1 MGKRRAVVTGIGAI
15 TPLGNSTDGLYRAL
29 LENRSGIRAMTE
41 WRDEFGR
48 NIAGAP
54 VVLDPAEVKK
64 ISRKVRRTMGNAA
77 LFAGLAAQE
86 AVNQS
91 GLEPEFF
98 TSGRVGC
105 VIGSTV
111 GSASSMTEAC
121 VADYEGRRNDL
132 SACHFFRLM
141 SHSSSFN
148 VADMFGING
157 PQLST
162 NSACASGLQALGTAL
177 ELIQLGKVDAVL
189 AGGSDESTPL
199 VASSFQLLYALA
211 EEESPEPDKLSRP
224 FDAGRT
230 GLVCS
235 EGAGILVVEELE
247 HAKRRGAPILFE
259 LAGYATN
266 CSGWHVSHSDELQI
280 ANCMHAALADAGI
293 NAEEVDYVSAHATGT
308 RVGEGVFHAVGD
320 LRLVGVADVPSRA
333 VGGVSDELEKN
344 VGAAFFRVF
353 ELLDHEYPGAF
364 GADEPGARGVEG
376 ARQLIRLG
384 TFLLGEGVEQLER
397 RGDERRGFVR
407 TARQHRVDLAE
418 LDQLQRFSERLQSRG
433 ARRVGRQLRPVDA
446 EHVGDVEARRVRH
459 QPEKVARRQ
468 VVAPPFVFGDAR
480 LGHAGRAADRGSDH
494 AADPTAGEDRG
505 VEPALRHGLLRGKSG
520 EERGVAHGA
529 AHLAAY
535 FLRFGGIDRHR
546 GVGDVLAEDVAPFGH
561 GADAGAVSLERPV
574 QFGCGVSQRGNDTD
588 AGNDGS
594 AIFHRFH
601 RIY

>member
-1 MGKRRAVVTGIGAI
+1 MEKRRAVVTGIGVVS
-15 TPLGNSTDGLYRAL
+15 PLGNSCGELYRAL

-41 WRDEFGR
+41 WHDEFGR

-54 VVLDPAEVKK
+54 VTPDPAEVKK

-86 AVNQS
+86 AATQS

-98 TSGRVGC
+98 SSGRVGC

-148 VADMFGING
+148 VADMLGING

-162 NSACASGLQALGTAL
+162 NSACASGLQALGEAL
-177 ELIQLGKVDAVL
+177 ELIQLGKADAVV

-211 EEESPEPDKLSRP
+211 EEESPEPEKLSRP

-247 HAKRRGAPILFE
+247 HARRRGAQILFE

-280 ANCMHAALADAGI
+280 ANCMKTALADAGI
-293 NAEEVDYVSAHATGT
+293 DASQVDYISAHATGT
-308 RVGEGVFHAVGD
+308 KVGD
-320 LRLVGVADVPSRA
+320 AAEASAIRSVFGNGTPVSSLKGHLGHTLGASGSLEMAAVAGMMRDGLVLPTRNLETVEDCSGILLPREVQERKLKVCLKNSIAF
-333 VGGVSDELEKN
+333 GGVN
-344 VGAAFFRVF
+344 
-353 ELLDHEYPGAF
+353 
-364 GADEPGARGVEG
+364 
-376 ARQLIRLG
+376 
-384 TFLLGEGVEQLER
+384 T
-397 RGDERRGFVR
+397 
-407 TARQHRVDLAE
+407 
-418 LDQLQRFSERLQSRG
+418 
-433 ARRVGRQLRPVDA
+433 
-446 EHVGDVEARRVRH
+446 
-459 QPEKVARRQ
+459 
-468 VVAPPFVFGDAR
+468 
-480 LGHAGRAADRGSDH
+480 
-494 AADPTAGEDRG
+494 
-505 VEPALRHGLLRGKSG
+505 
-520 EERGVAHGA
+520 
-529 AHLAAY
+529 
-535 FLRFGGIDRHR
+535 
-546 GVGDVLAEDVAPFGH
+546 
-561 GADAGAVSLERPV
+561 SLVCRS
-574 QFGCGVSQRGNDTD
+574 F
-588 AGNDGS
+588 A
-594 AIFHRFH
+594 
-601 RIY
+601 

>member
-1 MGKRRAVVTGIGAI
+1 MSKNMGKRRAVVTGIGAV
-15 TPLGNSTDGLYRAL
+15 TPLGNSAEGLYRAL

-41 WRDEFGR
+41 WSDEFGR

-86 AVNQS
+86 AVTHS
-91 GLEPEFF
+91 GLEADFF
-98 TSGRVGC
+98 ASGRVGC

-148 VADMFGING
+148 VADMFGITG
-157 PQLST
+157 PQLAT

-230 GLVCS
+230 GLVCA

-247 HAKRRGAPILFE
+247 HAKKRGAEILFE

-266 CSGWHVSHSDELQI
+266 CSGWHVSHSDEQQI
-280 ANCMHAALADAGI
+280 ANCMKNALADAGI
-293 NAEEVDYVSAHATGT
+293 AAAEVDCVSAHATGT
-308 RVGEGVFHAVGD
+308 RVGDAAEA
-320 LRLVGVADVPSRA
+320 AAIRA
-333 VGGVSDELEKN
+333 VLGGNTPVSSLKGHLGHTLGASGALELAAVAEMMRENIVLPTRNLEN
-344 VGAAFFRVF
+344 VEDCSGI
-353 ELLDHEYPGAF
+353 LLPREI
-364 GADEPGARGVEG
+364 EE
-376 ARQLIRLG
+376 
-384 TFLLGEGVEQLER
+384 
-397 RGDERRGFVR
+397 
-407 TARQHRVDLAE
+407 
-418 LDQLQRFSERLQSRG
+418 
-433 ARRVGRQLRPVDA
+433 
-446 EHVGDVEARRVRH
+446 RRVRVCL
-459 QPEKVARRQ
+459 KNSIA
-468 VVAPPFVFGDAR
+468 
-480 LGHAGRAADRGSDH
+480 
-494 AADPTAGEDRG
+494 
-505 VEPALRHGLLRGKSG
+505 
-520 EERGVAHGA
+520 
-529 AHLAAY
+529 
-535 FLRFGGIDRHR
+535 FGGVNATLICRSFD
-546 GVGDVLAEDVAPFGH
+546 
-561 GADAGAVSLERPV
+561 
-574 QFGCGVSQRGNDTD
+574 
-588 AGNDGS
+588 
-594 AIFHRFH
+594 
-601 RIY
+601 

>member
-1 MGKRRAVVTGIGAI
+1 MGKRRAAVTGIGVVS
-15 TPLGNSTDGLYRAL
+15 PLGNSAEELYRGL
-29 LENRSGIRAMTE
+29 MENRSGIRAMTE

-54 VVLDPAEVKK
+54 AVPDPTEVKK

-86 AVNQS
+86 AVAQS
-91 GLEPEFF
+91 GLAPALF

-199 VASSFQLLYALA
+199 VAASFQLLYALA

-230 GLVCS
+230 GLVCG

-259 LAGYATN
+259 IAGYATN

-280 ANCMHAALADAGI
+280 ANCMKAALADAGI
-293 NAEEVDYVSAHATGT
+293 APGEVDYVSAHATGT
-308 RVGEGVFHAVGD
+308 KVGD
-320 LRLVGVADVPSRA
+320 AAEAAAIRA
-333 VGGVSDELEKN
+333 VLGGDTPVSSLKGHLGHTLGASGALELAAVAGMMRDGVVLPTRNLENVEDCSGILLPREVQERKLRVCIKNSIAFGGVNASL
-344 VGAAFFRVF
+344 VCRS
-353 ELLDHEYPGAF
+353 LD
-364 GADEPGARGVEG
+364 
-376 ARQLIRLG
+376 
-384 TFLLGEGVEQLER
+384 
-397 RGDERRGFVR
+397 
-407 TARQHRVDLAE
+407 
-418 LDQLQRFSERLQSRG
+418 
-433 ARRVGRQLRPVDA
+433 
-446 EHVGDVEARRVRH
+446 
-459 QPEKVARRQ
+459 
-468 VVAPPFVFGDAR
+468 
-480 LGHAGRAADRGSDH
+480 
-494 AADPTAGEDRG
+494 
-505 VEPALRHGLLRGKSG
+505 
-520 EERGVAHGA
+520 
-529 AHLAAY
+529 
-535 FLRFGGIDRHR
+535 
-546 GVGDVLAEDVAPFGH
+546 
-561 GADAGAVSLERPV
+561 
-574 QFGCGVSQRGNDTD
+574 
-588 AGNDGS
+588 
-594 AIFHRFH
+594 
-601 RIY
+601 

>member
-1 MGKRRAVVTGIGAI
+1 MEKRRAVVTGIGAI
-15 TPLGNSTDGLYRAL
+15 TPLGNSADELYRAL
-29 LENRSGIRAMTE
+29 LENRSGIRAMSE

-86 AVNQS
+86 AVTRS
-91 GLEPEFF
+91 GLEPDFF

-280 ANCMHAALADAGI
+280 ANCMRAALADAEI

-308 RVGEGVFHAVGD
+308 RVGDAAEAAAIRTVLGGNTPVSSLKGHLGHTLGASGSLELAAVAGMMRDGVILPTRNLEKVEDCAGILLPRETEQRE
-320 LRLVGVADVPSRA
+320 LRVCLKNSIAF
-333 VGGVSDELEKN
+333 GGVN
-344 VGAAFFRVF
+344 AT
-353 ELLDHEYPGAF
+353 
-364 GADEPGARGVEG
+364 
-376 ARQLIRLG
+376 LIC
-384 TFLLGEGVEQLER
+384 R
-397 RGDERRGFVR
+397 RFD
-407 TARQHRVDLAE
+407 
-418 LDQLQRFSERLQSRG
+418 
-433 ARRVGRQLRPVDA
+433 
-446 EHVGDVEARRVRH
+446 
-459 QPEKVARRQ
+459 
-468 VVAPPFVFGDAR
+468 
-480 LGHAGRAADRGSDH
+480 
-494 AADPTAGEDRG
+494 
-505 VEPALRHGLLRGKSG
+505 
-520 EERGVAHGA
+520 
-529 AHLAAY
+529 
-535 FLRFGGIDRHR
+535 
-546 GVGDVLAEDVAPFGH
+546 
-561 GADAGAVSLERPV
+561 
-574 QFGCGVSQRGNDTD
+574 
-588 AGNDGS
+588 
-594 AIFHRFH
+594 
-601 RIY
+601 